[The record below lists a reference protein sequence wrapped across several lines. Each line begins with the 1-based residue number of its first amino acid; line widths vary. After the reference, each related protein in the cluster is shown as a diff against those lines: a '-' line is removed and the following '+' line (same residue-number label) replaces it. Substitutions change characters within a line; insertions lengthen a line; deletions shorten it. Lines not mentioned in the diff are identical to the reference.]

1 LALAIGASLFRGGP
15 TRKGFAIIG
24 SVSAIERVRSLC
36 LALPEAFELET
47 WDHPTFRVG
56 GGRGKIF
63 CTAAPDG
70 SSLTV
75 KADPEERL
83 ALLAQGEPF
92 YVPPYVGG
100 KGWVGIRTDHSR
112 TDWEELAELIA
123 TSYCLIA
130 PKRLAEKVT
139 APPSAPGS

>member
-1 LALAIGASLFRGGP
+1 M
-15 TRKGFAIIG
+15 
-24 SVSAIERVRSLC
+24 IERVRTLC

-56 GGRGKIF
+56 AGRGKIF
-63 CTAAPDG
+63 CIAAADG
-70 SSLTV
+70 SSLRV

-92 YVPPYVGG
+92 YFPPYVGG
-100 KGWVGIRTDHSR
+100 KGWVGINTDGPR
-112 TDWEELAELIA
+112 VDWEEIAELIA

-130 PKRLAEKVT
+130 PKRLAERVT
-139 APPSAPGS
+139 EPPTAPGS